1 MSASKCIHALKVHP
15 RIERALEYYCGIH
28 HVWANPLGK
37 CQLDISLSL
46 SLSFSFPP
54 SLSFSLPLSLSI
66 PGMLSGTSY
75 DTVVQARHDRFLL
88 MPSRPVGRTR
98 TRRVSG
104 SPSQVLSH
112 MITISIAH
120 HLVNTCLIS
129 RCDQNVRE
137 RKILDGASERLRE
150 THSMR
155 DPLHFYEHISRNREA
170 TCAVQVAPSTAP
182 CWGDSYP
189 KWQMS
194 RQRHSKAQQR

>member
-1 MSASKCIHALKVHP
+1 MFGPIHWGNASST
-15 RIERALEYYCGIH
+15 
-28 HVWANPLGK
+28 
-37 CQLDISLSL
+37 SLSL
-46 SLSFSFPP
+46 SLSHSRSLPP

-137 RKILDGASERLRE
+137 EDTGRSKREIARDSFDARPVALLRAYLTEPRSNLCSASRPEHGAVL
-150 THSMR
+150 
-155 DPLHFYEHISRNREA
+155 
-170 TCAVQVAPSTAP
+170 
-182 CWGDSYP
+182 GG
-189 KWQMS
+189 
-194 RQRHSKAQQR
+194 

>member
-1 MSASKCIHALKVHP
+1 MVFIMFGPIHWGNASST
-15 RIERALEYYCGIH
+15 
-28 HVWANPLGK
+28 
-37 CQLDISLSL
+37 SLSL

-112 MITISIAH
+112 KHSTSPCKYMLDIKVRSECKREEDTGRSKREIARDSFDARPVA
-120 HLVNTCLIS
+120 LLRAYLTEPRSNLCSAS
-129 RCDQNVRE
+129 RPE
-137 RKILDGASERLRE
+137 HGAVL
-150 THSMR
+150 
-155 DPLHFYEHISRNREA
+155 
-170 TCAVQVAPSTAP
+170 
-182 CWGDSYP
+182 DSYP

>member
-1 MSASKCIHALKVHP
+1 MFGPIHWGNASST
-15 RIERALEYYCGIH
+15 
-28 HVWANPLGK
+28 
-37 CQLDISLSL
+37 SLSL
-46 SLSFSFPP
+46 SLSFSFPPSLPP

>member
-54 SLSFSLPLSLSI
+54 SLPLFLSPSLSLSI
-66 PGMLSGTSY
+66 PEMLSGTSY

-112 MITISIAH
+112 KHS
-120 HLVNTCLIS
+120 TCLIS

>member
-1 MSASKCIHALKVHP
+1 MHFERFKVHSRAQSASTNRTGFGVFLWCSS
-15 RIERALEYYCGIH
+15 C
-28 HVWANPLGK
+28 LG
-37 CQLDISLSL
+37 QSTGEMPARHLSL
-46 SLSFSFPP
+46 SLSHSRSLPP

-66 PGMLSGTSY
+66 PEMLSGTSY

-112 MITISIAH
+112 KHS
-120 HLVNTCLIS
+120 TCLIS

>member
-1 MSASKCIHALKVHP
+1 MHP

-46 SLSFSFPP
+46 SLSHSRSLPP

-112 MITISIAH
+112 KHSTSPCKYMLDIKVRSECKREEDTGRSKREIARDSFDARPVA
-120 HLVNTCLIS
+120 LLRAYLTEPRSNLCSAS
-129 RCDQNVRE
+129 RPE
-137 RKILDGASERLRE
+137 HGAVL
-150 THSMR
+150 
-155 DPLHFYEHISRNREA
+155 
-170 TCAVQVAPSTAP
+170 
-182 CWGDSYP
+182 GG
-189 KWQMS
+189 
-194 RQRHSKAQQR
+194 

>member
-1 MSASKCIHALKVHP
+1 MHFERFKVHSRAQSASTNRTGFGVFLWCSS
-15 RIERALEYYCGIH
+15 C
-28 HVWANPLGK
+28 LG
-37 CQLDISLSL
+37 QSTGEMPARHLSLSL

-54 SLSFSLPLSLSI
+54 SLPLFLSPSPSLSI

-112 MITISIAH
+112 KHS
-120 HLVNTCLIS
+120 TCLIS

>member
-1 MSASKCIHALKVHP
+1 MFGPIHWGNASST
-15 RIERALEYYCGIH
+15 
-28 HVWANPLGK
+28 
-37 CQLDISLSL
+37 SLSL
-46 SLSFSFPP
+46 SLSHSRSLPP

-66 PGMLSGTSY
+66 PEMLSGTSY

-112 MITISIAH
+112 KHS
-120 HLVNTCLIS
+120 TCLIS

>member
-1 MSASKCIHALKVHP
+1 MHFERFKVHSRAQSASTNRTGFGVFLWCSS
-15 RIERALEYYCGIH
+15 C
-28 HVWANPLGK
+28 LG
-37 CQLDISLSL
+37 QSTGEMPARHLSLSL

-54 SLSFSLPLSLSI
+54 SLSFSLSLSLSI
-66 PGMLSGTSY
+66 PGITVSGTSY
-75 DTVVQARHDRFLL
+75 VTVVQARHDRFLL

-112 MITISIAH
+112 KHS
-120 HLVNTCLIS
+120 TCLIS